1 MHRLSS
7 CFVLGYHGCDRDV
20 GERLLAGEAFQP
32 SDNDYDW
39 LGPGSA
45 SGRPTRAEVWNS
57 PPKQCAAAVRVSAS
71 RSSSEQ
77 SSISDFAWIS
87 HQLLALSLCD
97 RPMKAFARQQTL
109 LVFPC
114 QLTAA
119 TAPSQ
124 PRLRRDPA
132 CSQHPG
138 GRRWRSGGHGQ
149 GHLHGRW
156 PDLSKCRFRDE
167 DAHPDRGLRA
177 SVDQGRV
184 PRAASA
190 TGVGVRCTLICCR
203 VPTDLYSDR

>member
-77 SSISDFAWIS
+77 SSISD
-87 HQLLALSLCD
+87 D
-97 RPMKAFARQQTL
+97 R
-109 LVFPC
+109 
-114 QLTAA
+114 
-119 TAPSQ
+119 
-124 PRLRRDPA
+124 D
-132 CSQHPG
+132 
-138 GRRWRSGGHGQ
+138 
-149 GHLHGRW
+149 
-156 PDLSKCRFRDE
+156 
-167 DAHPDRGLRA
+167 LRA